1 MNNPTKTELITES
14 SNGARERKSQVTH
27 QFELFNKE
35 LMNKIGNGQVTIPFS
50 KQEHAGEVQVVAIM
64 NTIFFFIRKNL
75 TSTTNASH
83 YLR

>member
-35 LMNKIGNGQVTIPFS
+35 RMNKIGTGQVTIPFQS
-50 KQEHAGEVQVVAIM
+50 KNMWSPISCYNEYD
-64 NTIFFFIRKNL
+64 FFSSER
-75 TSTTNASH
+75 T
-83 YLR
+83 